1 VSVCRRLSACFA
13 DDARFWRA
21 CIGLFASL
29 AVLKGLR
36 LPGSWAATQASF
48 DYGHGFIKRGLFGAV
63 MRLLDIPIAHYQ
75 VFVTVSA
82 VTLAAFFAVLM
93 VWVVR
98 SGVRRLGDGALLA
111 LFAASYCVTFLTH
124 MIGYLDIPSGI
135 LAVIALLASSS
146 RGYLGVVLICGVLGV
161 LIHEN
166 YLFSFLPVTLLPAVL
181 RARQW
186 AMIATVAII
195 VGAVVVLE
203 SLAAPMDASHL
214 ATLVADL
221 SARVDFQPR
230 REVLEVLGRS
240 SAENLQM
247 MLGTLKTGI
256 WWLAQANAFLAFMPT
271 TALFIWAAF
280 AIIDA
285 HAGAGLMKAG
295 VVVAALSPLLLQ
307 FVGWDIYRWYALA
320 SLSSFLALTVVCRHY
335 SEVVGTVLRG
345 PAVRNAAVALIA
357 MNMATGTGL
366 FDYYHVDTFP
376 FIDHWRGLADWI
388 AGGGRWPT
396 PAR

>member
-13 DDARFWRA
+13 DDVRFWRA
-21 CIGLFASL
+21 CIGLFATL

-63 MRLLDIPIAHYQ
+63 MRLLDIQIAHYQ

-98 SGVRRLGDGALLA
+98 SSVRRLGDGALLA

-166 YLFSFLPVTLLPAVL
+166 YLFTFLPVTLLPAVL

-195 VGAVVVLE
+195 IGAVVVLE

-214 ATLVADL
+214 AALVADL

-285 HAGAGLMKAG
+285 HEGAGLMKAG

-335 SEVVGTVLRG
+335 SEVVGIVLRG